1 MAFDQNRGTD
11 MKNYPVEFFRFFF
24 MLFICLTHFPGK
36 AVIHLE
42 HAYLATDW
50 FFMLSGLFIYK
61 SACKANPLPTFDY
74 SLKKIKRFY
83 PKLVIGC
90 ILITL
95 LQPTWLHNTGSL
107 EQIINEWRNVVNE
120 LCFIM

>member
-50 FFMLSGLFIYK
+50 FLCFQVCLYT
-61 SACKANPLPTFDY
+61 NPLARQTLSP
-74 SLKKIKRFY
+74 LLI
-83 PKLVIGC
+83 
-90 ILITL
+90 IL
-95 LQPTWLHNTGSL
+95 
-107 EQIINEWRNVVNE
+107 
-120 LCFIM
+120 